1 MYDVAGPHNSLA
13 SSFYLLL
20 CQEKAPDLCPIYT
33 GLCTKV
39 LSMSQSTLITDP
51 MGTYRTLSMQ
61 SERDFGVQQLGLI
74 LKANV
79 IHVG

>member
-51 MGTYRTLSMQ
+51 MGT
-61 SERDFGVQQLGLI
+61 
-74 LKANV
+74 
-79 IHVG
+79 